1 MPRYAAIDI
10 GSNSVRMLAA
20 EAEPSTGIRS
30 LASDREVTR
39 LGQSVFR
46 TGRVSQEAMDLVC
59 TVLSRMAQ
67 TYQKLNVLG
76 IRVVA
81 TAAVR
86 DASNQAEFIK
96 RASDAAGSPVE
107 TISGQEEARLIHLGV
122 QTRWPHPGKRVLM
135 IDIGGGSAEI
145 ILSQDQRIEYA
156 ISKQLGALRLSEI
169 FLRSDPPRPA
179 DLRRLEGYIEE
190 RIAPAIRKIGATPID
205 RVIATSAS
213 ASAAVSAINS
223 VPRVKRD
230 EADRKRASVSQ
241 LRKLYKDLSIRT
253 LEERRRMVGIGPRR
267 AEIIVPG
274 IAVLLR
280 VLEDLDLPALYHSS
294 AGVRDGIIADLAAR
308 GAGYN
313 LSQLPAEQRATVEQM
328 AEHYHVPIK
337 HARKVARLAN
347 ALFTAM
353 HSLHKLSPLY
363 GRLLEAAAY
372 LHDIGHYVSD
382 NKHHKHSYYLVANS
396 DLPGFTARER
406 ELIAN
411 LCRYHRKAVPNE
423 THLNWQGL
431 DLEGRQ
437 AVHFLAPILRLAD
450 SLDRSQEQRPTRS
463 CSNCI
468 AAATS
473 TSKPGPRT
481 ASAKSSARSSAV
493 RWWSPGRA
501 PKVRKH
507 LPSHFLLTRT
517 HQ

>member
-20 EAEPSTGIRS
+20 EAEPRTGIRT

-59 TVLSRMAQ
+59 AILARMAG
-67 TYQKLNVLG
+67 TYKRLNVLG

-81 TAAVR
+81 TAAIR
-86 DASNQAEFIK
+86 DASNQQEFLR
-96 RASDAAGSPVE
+96 RASEVVGSPVE
-107 TISGQEEARLIHLGV
+107 PISGQEEARLIHLGV
-122 QTRWPHPGKRVLM
+122 QTLWPHPGKRVLM

-145 ILSQDQRIEYA
+145 ILSHDRHIEFA
-156 ISKQLGALRLSEI
+156 FSKQLGALRLCEI
-169 FLRSDPPRPA
+169 FLHTDPPRPS
-179 DLRRLEGYIEE
+179 DLRRLESYIDE
-190 RIAPAIRKIGATPID
+190 RIAPAIRKIGSRQID

-213 ASAAVSAINS
+213 ASAAVSAINH
-223 VPRVKRD
+223 VPRTRRD
-230 EADRKRASVSQ
+230 EVDRKRASAVQ
-241 LRKLYKDLSIRT
+241 LRKLYRELAVRS
-253 LEERRRMVGIGPRR
+253 LEDRRRIVGIGPRR

-280 VLEDLDLPALYHSS
+280 VLEELGLPALNYSA

-308 GAGYN
+308 GAGFS
-313 LSQLPAEQRATVEQM
+313 LTQLPAEQRETVENM

-347 ALFTAM
+347 VLFTAL
-353 HSLHKLSPLY
+353 HSLHELSPVY

-411 LCRYHRKAVPNE
+411 LCRYHRKAAPNE
-423 THLNWQGL
+423 THPNWQSL
-431 DLEGRQ
+431 DPEGKR
-437 AVHFLAPILRLAD
+437 AVEYLAPILRLAD
-450 SLDRSQEQRPTRS
+450 NLDRSQEQRVKDLK
-463 CSNCI
+463 CI
-468 AAATS
+468 VRPADVLLELQGDRDIELETWGADRAGEAFQQVYG
-473 TSKPGPRT
+473 KPLAVAR
-481 ASAKSSARSSAV
+481 ARS
-493 RWWSPGRA
+493 
-501 PKVRKH
+501 
-507 LPSHFLLTRT
+507 
-517 HQ
+517 